1 MLIANFESGV
11 HKLVEEI
18 SASYWEIFKK
28 EIDSFTHLS
37 KKGKELN
44 EINDNIE
51 YAYARGKISE
61 QHYKLLSM
69 KIRSSVNTNK
79 NKNE

>member
-11 HKLVEEI
+11 DKLVEEI

-44 EINDNIE
+44 E
-51 YAYARGKISE
+51 
-61 QHYKLLSM
+61 M
-69 KIRSSVNTNK
+69 K
-79 NKNE
+79 